1 MKALIYKNSALAFMA
16 DYPLP
21 TLAPDESLIRVE
33 LAAICNT
40 DREILRGYKPGFGG
54 VLGHEF
60 VGVVERS
67 SAPALVGRRVVG
79 ELNAGCKK
87 CIYCTT
93 GREHHCVERKV
104 IGMEG
109 KDGCFAQYLAMRTE
123 LLHPVPDGLQPE
135 QAVYCEPL
143 AAALEIPE
151 QTHLRP
157 SQAVAIVGD
166 GRLAF
171 MIAQV
176 LALNGTPVTVFGHH
190 AEKLAMFSPFASIQT
205 QPQGSFEA
213 VVEASG
219 SPGGLADAI
228 KLVRAQGTLVLKSTY
243 AKNVDLNISEVVVR
257 ELTLRGSRCGPFV
270 PALNL
275 LARGSLIL
283 PDIELHRLE
292 DHEQAF
298 ASKAFKSGFDLRE

>member
-1 MKALIYKNSALAFMA
+1 MKALVYENGALTFR
-16 DYPLP
+16 DNYPLP
-21 TLAPDESLIRVE
+21 VPAPDESLIRVE
-33 LAAICNT
+33 VAAVCNT
-40 DREILRGYKPGFGG
+40 DREVLRGYKPGFTG

-60 VGVVERS
+60 VGVVEQS
-67 SAPALVGRRVVG
+67 DNPALIGKRVVG

-93 GREHHCVERKV
+93 GREHHCVDRKV
-104 IGMEG
+104 IGMAG

-123 LLHPVPDGLQPE
+123 LLHPVPEGLPAR

-143 AAALEIPE
+143 AAALEVPE

-157 SQAVAIVGD
+157 SQAVAVVGD

-171 MIAQV
+171 LISQV
-176 LALNGTPVTVFGHH
+176 LALNGTSVTVFGHH
-190 AEKLAMFSPFASIQT
+190 PEKLAMFSPFANTKT

-228 KLVRAQGTLVLKSTY
+228 GLVRSQGTLVLKSTY
-243 AKNVDLNISEVVVR
+243 AQNINLNISQVVVR

-275 LARGSLIL
+275 LGRGSLIL

-298 ASKAFKSGFDLRE
+298 ASKAFKSGFDLGD